1 MLSFLSVYWALG
13 SIGWRLVLISVARN
27 GSSDGPRTL
36 SRSFSESDRAY
47 IQMQELTQLGERI
60 STPTREYNC
69 DQSWSKI
76 WSKDIQTKGATAIQQ
91 NIDLH
96 YKVARFNV
104 FVPSN
109 FNLRMKFQLSSLLW
123 SIIFLSFLLLRIRY
137 IMQELCHP
145 TIPFYV
151 TINRRLT
158 HYFCFVLFWCYK
170 SFSSFFA
177 SVGSASDTQSRGTVQ
192 GRLSSSLPS
201 NSWLDSK
208 ENFQN
213 HNKVKAEAEACV
225 VEERILLLKV
235 CSSYILRSY
244 FRKWSCENSYSMGG
258 LIFGTTFLTGVQKKM
273 VCSQV
278 ISLIE
283 NNTSHLGFIAC
294 WIKGSRIGNRYLR
307 DFFSSFIRVISSQ
320 NLSCFGINSQKVFCF
335 FYNSKCKNKR
345 YKTKMSQGK
354 TANR

>member
-170 SFSSFFA
+170 SFSFFFRF
-177 SVGSASDTQSRGTVQ
+177 SRKCEWHTI
-192 GRLSSSLPS
+192 
-201 NSWLDSK
+201 
-208 ENFQN
+208 
-213 HNKVKAEAEACV
+213 
-225 VEERILLLKV
+225 ERN
-235 CSSYILRSY
+235 CPRS
-244 FRKWSCENSYSMGG
+244 
-258 LIFGTTFLTGVQKKM
+258 I
-273 VCSQV
+273 
-278 ISLIE
+278 I
-283 NNTSHLGFIAC
+283 
-294 WIKGSRIGNRYLR
+294 
-307 DFFSSFIRVISSQ
+307 FFSSLQQLTRFQRE
-320 NLSCFGINSQKVFCF
+320 LPKP
-335 FYNSKCKNKR
+335 
-345 YKTKMSQGK
+345 
-354 TANR
+354 